1 MAKSRPRTTKKSPE
15 TGRRAFQV
23 VAIGSRSG
31 SSADLLVV
39 GLGNPGG
46 RYARTRHN
54 AGRWVVDELV
64 RRHDGRLHRAR
75 RQQALVCEMRLG
87 ERRVAA
93 AAPVTW
99 MNESGRAVAPLV
111 RRFRIRDLSS
121 LVVVHDEL
129 DLPVGRLKVK
139 TGGGIAGHK
148 GLQSIRAH
156 LRSDAF
162 TRVRIGVGRP
172 DITPKGGDYVLKR
185 PGRAE
190 RDELETIVGRAADA
204 VEHFLDHGLEST
216 MNRFNAP

>member
-1 MAKSRPRTTKKSPE
+1 MA
-15 TGRRAFQV
+15 V
-23 VAIGSRSG
+23 GSGSG

-39 GLGNPGG
+39 GLGNPGEQ
-46 RYARTRHN
+46 YARTRHN
-54 AGRWVVDELV
+54 AGRWVVEELV
-64 RRHDGRLHRAR
+64 RRHDGRLRRAR
-75 RQQALVCEMRLG
+75 RQQALVCELRLG
-87 ERRVAA
+87 ERSVAA

-139 TGGGIAGHK
+139 TGGGIAGHR

-162 TRVRIGVGRP
+162 TRVRLGVGRP
-172 DITPKGGDYVLKR
+172 DVTPKGGDYVLKR

-190 RDELETIVGRAADA
+190 RDRLEEVVQRAADA
-204 VEHFLDHGLEST
+204 VEHFLDQGLEPT

>member
-1 MAKSRPRTTKKSPE
+1 MA
-15 TGRRAFQV
+15 V
-23 VAIGSRSG
+23 GSGSG

-39 GLGNPGG
+39 GLGNPGEQ
-46 RYARTRHN
+46 YARTRHN
-54 AGRWVVDELV
+54 AGRWVVEELV
-64 RRHDGRLHRAR
+64 RRHDGRLRRAR
-75 RQQALVCEMRLG
+75 RQQALVCELRLG

-139 TGGGIAGHK
+139 TGGGIAGHR

-162 TRVRIGVGRP
+162 TRVRLGVGRP
-172 DITPKGGDYVLKR
+172 DVTPKGGDYVLKR

-190 RDELETIVGRAADA
+190 RDRLEEVVQRAADA
-204 VEHFLDHGLEST
+204 VEHFLDQGLEPT

>member
-1 MAKSRPRTTKKSPE
+1 M
-15 TGRRAFQV
+15 
-23 VAIGSRSG
+23 AIGSRSG

-39 GLGNPGG
+39 GLGNPGDQ
-46 RYARTRHN
+46 YSRTRHN

-64 RRHDGRLHRAR
+64 RRHDGRLRRAR
-75 RQQALVCEMRLG
+75 RQQALVCELRLAQ
-87 ERRVAA
+87 RRVAA

-111 RRFRIRDLSS
+111 RRFGIRDLSC

-139 TGGGIAGHK
+139 TGGGLAGHK
-148 GLQSIRAH
+148 GLESIRAH
-156 LRSDAF
+156 VRSEAF

-172 DITPKGGDYVLKR
+172 DMTPKGGDYVLKP

-190 RDELETIVGRAADA
+190 RAELEAVVERAADA
-204 VEHFLDHGLEST
+204 VEYYLDHGLEPT
-216 MNRFNAP
+216 MNRFNTA